1 MDFSELISGLFSNEI
16 FQGIWG
22 LISPTIATVVAVLWG
37 KAKKKLTEVT
47 QNSDSNLKQILD
59 VVKSTT
65 AKLEALSEENKA
77 LIEENKTKDAEIAKL
92 AESVTNIGNIVSIG
106 FLDTKGI
113 SADAKVKIS
122 EAVSSLAKKGLNLE
136 KTQEAVNTLTDKA
149 IKTVEAVNQIKE
161 TLEIKAKESVELAAT
176 TEAEAI
182 DLMNRI
188 VDTHE

>member
-22 LISPTIATVVAVLWG
+22 LVSPTIATVVAVLWG